1 MHPPP
6 PRHLVLPHTLGYAR
20 IKDLSGTYWVS
31 NQSDLSRT
39 LIEAAMNIRRIVPLI
54 LALLTASC
62 GISEEQSWVASA
74 PAGDA
79 YTAIDRNGTTVLP
92 NGRLLTP
99 RGKALTVAPHPYGLV
114 LSPDGTVAVTAN
126 SGVRPFSISII
137 RDLTGANPTVQQVP
151 EGMETDE
158 GILAAVFM
166 GLAIAPDGE
175 TLYVGG
181 GQEGRVILFD
191 LATGDRIGEVDAN
204 GTFGGK
210 TFEDSYIGDLVLSE
224 DGQTL
229 YAVDQTNFR
238 MIVVGVGDLRV
249 KASVPVGRYPF
260 GVTLTPDGTHV
271 YVANVGM
278 YEYSLL
284 EGLDEGADP
293 ARLGVTFPPFG
304 QGSTEAAEGV
314 EVEGYKVPGL
324 GDPNVPESFSV
335 WGIDVT
341 DPEAAHV
348 VSRIKT
354 GYLVGEKVEDFPTV
368 GGSSP
373 NSLVSTNSR
382 VFVSNGNN
390 DGISVID
397 IQQDTVIA
405 DIFLHLDERLGHL
418 RGQIPFG
425 LALSPDGARLYV
437 AEAGINAV
445 AVVDTESF
453 EILGHI
459 PVGWFPSKLAVTPD
473 GGKLIVANAK
483 GYGSGPNGGP
493 EFDSRTRGSYI
504 GNLMNGFV
512 SVIDIPDDAE
522 LPGETAQV
530 VANNFH
536 FEKPSSPAFAD
547 RADNPIPL
555 FPGERESPIKHLVFI
570 TKENRTYDEVFGQL
584 ESGRGEPS
592 LARYGSDVT
601 FSNRDGTITVE
612 NVAIMPN
619 HLALAERFA
628 IGDNFYCDSDVSADG
643 HRWLVG
649 VYPNEW
655 VETSVA
661 ASYGGGRRMKLTSSA
676 PGMLAFVGSSGA
688 IYPEDY
694 NEAGSIWDHF
704 DRFDVDFFNF
714 GLGFEFAPGIETQ
727 DFKYTGIRM
736 PINYPMPGPLRDHT
750 SRKFATYNTS
760 IPDQFRVDMFIEE
773 FEERWLGEGATMPAI
788 ITMML
793 PNDHG
798 SGERPADGYPFVESY
813 MADNDLALGRV
824 VEFLSHTPYWPEMA
838 IIVTEDD
845 PQGGVDHLD
854 AHRSILMVISPYAKR
869 DFVVKTHYSFGS
881 IMKTFWHVLGLP
893 YLNQYD
899 AGATDLADFFT
910 ATPDLTP
917 FSALSPDLRVFD
929 PQLALDP
936 LDEDFNWEALSES
949 PALDDVEVMQAT
961 AKEFDA
967 RQRRGGGKQDRR

>member
-1 MHPPP
+1 MKISRLLPLLL
-6 PRHLVLPHTLGYAR
+6 LVVA
-20 IKDLSGTYWVS
+20 
-31 NQSDLSRT
+31 
-39 LIEAAMNIRRIVPLI
+39 
-54 LALLTASC
+54 TASC
-62 GISEEQSWVASA
+62 GRSEEHWVATA
-74 PAGDA
+74 PAGNA
-79 YTAIDRNGTTVLP
+79 YTAIDRDGTTVLP
-92 NGRLLTP
+92 NGRVLTP
-99 RGKALTVAPHPYGLV
+99 RGTAVMVAPHPYGLV
-114 LSPDGTVAVTAN
+114 LSPDGQVAVTAN
-126 SGVRPFSISII
+126 SGVRPFSISIL
-137 RDLTGANPTVQQVP
+137 RDVTGTNPSVQQVP

-166 GLAIAPDGE
+166 GLAITPDGE

-181 GQEGRVILFD
+181 GQEGRVIVFD
-191 LATGDRIGEVDAN
+191 LASGARIGEVDAN
-204 GTFGGK
+204 GTFNGR
-210 TFEDSYIGDLVLSE
+210 TFEDSYIGDLVLSD

-238 MIVVGVGDLRV
+238 MIVIAVADRRV
-249 KASVPVGRYPF
+249 IASVPVGRYPF
-260 GVTLTPDGTHV
+260 GVTLTPDGTRA

-284 EGLDEGADP
+284 EGLDEDADP
-293 ARLGVTFPPFG
+293 PRLGVSFPPLA
-304 QGSTEAAEGV
+304 QGSVEASEGVVAEG
-314 EVEGYKVPGL
+314 YTVPGL
-324 GDPNVPESFSV
+324 GDPNAPESFSV

-341 DPEAAHV
+341 DPQAAAV

-354 GYLVGEKVEDFPTV
+354 GYLVGEKIEDFPTI

-373 NSLVSTNSR
+373 NSLVSTDDR

-390 DGISVID
+390 DAISVID
-397 IQQDTVIA
+397 VRRDTVVA
-405 DIFLHLDERLGHL
+405 DIFLHLDDRLGNL

-445 AVVDTESF
+445 AVVDAESF
-453 EILGHI
+453 EVLGHI

-473 GGKLIVANAK
+473 GKKLIVANAK

-493 EFDSRTRGSYI
+493 DFDSRTRGSFI

-512 SVIDIPDDAE
+512 SVIDIPEDAE
-522 LPGETAQV
+522 LPAETAQV
-530 VANNFH
+530 VSNNFR
-536 FEKPSSPAFAD
+536 FEKTSSPVFAD
-547 RADNPIPL
+547 RGNNPIPL
-555 FPGERESPIKHLVFI
+555 FPGEKESPIKHLVFI

-592 LARYGSDVT
+592 LARYGADVT
-601 FSNRDGTITVE
+601 FSNRDRTITVGD
-612 NVAIMPN
+612 ADIMPN
-619 HLALAERFA
+619 HLTLAEQFG

-661 ASYGGGRRMKLTSSA
+661 ASYGGGRRMNLPSSA

-704 DRFDVDFFNF
+704 DRFDIDFFNF
-714 GLGFEFAPGIETQ
+714 GLGFEFAPGTETQ
-727 DFKYTGIRM
+727 EFKYTGIRL
-736 PINYPMPGPLRDHT
+736 PINYPMPGPLRERT
-750 SRKFATYNTS
+750 SQKFATYNTS
-760 IPDQFRVDMFIEE
+760 IPDQFRADMFIEE
-773 FEERWLGEGATMPAI
+773 FEERWLGDGATMPAV

-798 SGERPADGYPFVESY
+798 AGERPADGYPFVESY

-824 VEFLSHTPYWPEMA
+824 VEFLSQTPYWPEMA

-869 DFVVKTHYSFGS
+869 DFVAKTHYSFGS

-910 ATPDLTP
+910 DTPDFTP
-917 FSALSPDLRVFD
+917 FRALSPDPRVFD

-936 LDEDFNWEALSES
+936 LDEDFNWEALAEG

-961 AKEFDA
+961 AEEFDA
-967 RQRRGGGKQDRR
+967 RR

>member
-1 MHPPP
+1 MNP
-6 PRHLVLPHTLGYAR
+6 LGKVSIVLAVLLG
-20 IKDLSGTYWVS
+20 GCGPTP
-31 NQSDLSRT
+31 
-39 LIEAAMNIRRIVPLI
+39 EANWIA
-54 LALLTASC
+54 T
-62 GISEEQSWVASA
+62 A

-92 NGRLLTP
+92 NGRVLTP
-99 RGKALTVAPHPYGLV
+99 RGRALMVAPHPYGLV
-114 LSPDGTVAVTAN
+114 LSPDGRVAVTAN
-126 SGVRPFSISII
+126 SGVRPFSISIV
-137 RDLTGANPTVQQVP
+137 RDVTGTDPTVQQVP
-151 EGMETDE
+151 EGVETDE

-181 GQEGRVILFD
+181 GQEGRVIVFD
-191 LATGDRIGEVDAN
+191 LETGGRIGEVDAN
-204 GTFGGK
+204 GTFGNR

-238 MIVVGVGDLRV
+238 MIVIDVADRRLI
-249 KASVPVGRYPF
+249 ASVPVGRYPF
-260 GVTLTPDGTHV
+260 GITLTPDGTQAF
-271 YVANVGM
+271 VANVGM
-278 YEYSLL
+278 YEYSLI
-284 EGLDEGADP
+284 EGLDENANP
-293 ARLGVTFPPFG
+293 ARLGMTFPPFG
-304 QGSTEAAEGV
+304 QGSIEALEGV
-314 EVEGYKVPGL
+314 EREGYKVPGL

-341 DPEAAHV
+341 DPVAAHV

-354 GYLVGEKVEDFPTV
+354 GYLVGEEVEDFPTV

-373 NSLVSTNSR
+373 NSLVSTNDR

-390 DGISVID
+390 DAVSVID
-397 IQQDTVIA
+397 IRQDTVVA
-405 DIFLHLDERLGHL
+405 DIFLHLDERLGNL

-445 AVVDTESF
+445 GVVDTESL
-453 EILGHI
+453 ETLGHI

-473 GGKLIVANAK
+473 GKKLIVANAK
-483 GYGSGPNGGP
+483 GWGSGPNGGP
-493 EFDSRTRGSYI
+493 DFDSRTRGSFI

-522 LPGETAQV
+522 LPSETAQV
-530 VANNFH
+530 VANNFR
-536 FEKPSSPAFAD
+536 FEISSSPAFAG
-547 RADNPIPL
+547 RTENPIPL
-555 FPGERESPIKHLVFI
+555 FPGEKESPIKHLVFI

-584 ESGRGEPS
+584 EGGKGEAS
-592 LARYGSDVT
+592 LARYGAGVT
-601 FSNRDGTITVE
+601 FSNRDRTITVD
-612 NVAIMPN
+612 NADIMPN
-619 HLALAERFA
+619 HLALAERFG

-661 ASYGGGRRMKLTSSA
+661 ASYGGGRKMKLTSSA

-704 DRFDVDFFNF
+704 ERFDVDFFNF
-714 GLGFEFAPGIETQ
+714 GLGFEFAPGVETQ
-727 DFKYTGIRM
+727 DFKYTGIRL

-750 SRKFATYNTS
+750 SQKFATYNTS

-773 FEERWLGEGATMPAI
+773 FEERWLGEGATMPAVL
-788 ITMML
+788 TMML

-838 IIVTEDD
+838 IVVTEDD
-845 PQGGVDHLD
+845 PQGGVDHVD

-869 DFVVKTHYSFGS
+869 GSVVKTHYSFGS

-899 AGATDLADFFT
+899 AGATDLSDFFSD
-910 ATPDLTP
+910 TPDLTP
-917 FSALSPDLRVFD
+917 FSALPPDPRVFD
-929 PQLALDP
+929 PRLALDP

-961 AKEFDA
+961 AKEFDV
-967 RQRRGGGKQDRR
+967 RRRPGG

>member
-1 MHPPP
+1 MKTSRVIPLML
-6 PRHLVLPHTLGYAR
+6 LV
-20 IKDLSGTYWVS
+20 
-31 NQSDLSRT
+31 
-39 LIEAAMNIRRIVPLI
+39 
-54 LALLTASC
+54 LLTASC
-62 GISEEQSWVASA
+62 RTSEERWVATA

-79 YTAIDRNGTTVLP
+79 YTAIDQDGTTVLP
-92 NGRLLTP
+92 NGRVLTP
-99 RGKALTVAPHPYGLV
+99 RGRAVMVAPHPYGLV
-114 LSPDGTVAVTAN
+114 LSPDGEMAVTAN
-126 SGVRPFSISII
+126 SGVRPFSISIL
-137 RDLTGANPTVQQVP
+137 RNLTGANPTVQQVP
-151 EGMETDE
+151 EGVETDE

-181 GQEGRVILFD
+181 GQEGRVIVFD
-191 LATGDRIGEVDAN
+191 LASGVRVGDVDAN
-204 GTFGGK
+204 VTFDGT

-224 DGQTL
+224 DGRTL

-238 MIVVGVGDLRV
+238 MIVIDVADRRV
-249 KASVPVGRYPF
+249 IASVPVGRYPF
-260 GVTLTPDGTHV
+260 GVTLTPDGTRA

-284 EGLDEGADP
+284 EGLDEDADLP
-293 ARLGVTFPPFG
+293 RLGVTFPPFA
-304 QGSTEAAEGV
+304 QGSVEASEGV
-314 EVEGYKVPGL
+314 EAEGYTVPGL
-324 GDPNVPESFSV
+324 GDPNAPESFSV
-335 WGIDVT
+335 WGVDVT
-341 DPEAAHV
+341 DHEAATV

-354 GYLVGEKVEDFPTV
+354 GYLVGEKIEDFPTI

-373 NSLVSTNSR
+373 NSLVSTDDR

-390 DGISVID
+390 DAISVID
-397 IQQDTVIA
+397 IRRDTVVA
-405 DIFLHLDERLGHL
+405 DIFLQLDERLGSL

-425 LALSPDGARLYV
+425 LALSPDGGRLYV

-445 AVVDTESF
+445 AVVDAVSF
-453 EILGHI
+453 EVLGHI

-473 GGKLIVANAK
+473 GKQLIVANAK

-493 EFDSRTRGSYI
+493 DFDNRTRGSFI

-512 SVIDIPDDAE
+512 SVIDIPDDAQ
-522 LPGETAQV
+522 LPSETAQV
-530 VANNFH
+530 VSNNFR
-536 FEKPSSPAFAD
+536 FEPTSSPVFAD
-547 RADNPIPL
+547 RGDNPIPL
-555 FPGERESPIKHLVFI
+555 YPGEKESPIKHLVFI

-592 LARYGSDVT
+592 LARYGIDVT
-601 FSNRDGTITVE
+601 FSNRDRTITVE
-612 NVAIMPN
+612 NAPIMPN
-619 HLALAERFA
+619 HLSLAEQFA

-649 VYPNEW
+649 IYPNEW

-661 ASYGGGRRMKLTSSA
+661 ASYGGGRRMNLTSSA

-714 GLGFEFAPGIETQ
+714 GLGFEFAPGTETQ
-727 DFKYTGIRM
+727 DFKYTGIRL
-736 PINYPMPGPLRDHT
+736 PINYPMPAPLRERT

-760 IPDQFRVDMFIEE
+760 IPDQFRADMFIEE
-773 FEERWLGEGATMPAI
+773 FEERWLGEGATMPSV

-798 SGERPADGYPFVESY
+798 ARERPADGYPFVESY

-824 VEFLSHTPYWPEMA
+824 IEFLSRTPYWPEMA

-869 DFVVKTHYSFGS
+869 DFVATTHYSFGS

-910 ATPDLTP
+910 DTPDLTP
-917 FSALSPDLRVFD
+917 YRALPPDPRVFD

-936 LDEDFNWEALSES
+936 LDEDFNWEALAEG

-961 AKEFDA
+961 AGEFDA
-967 RQRRGGGKQDRR
+967 RR